1 MAATA
6 NVATVPARKTE
17 AKAPQERVLVITR
30 LLDAPRT
37 LLFKMWTEPEHV
49 ARWFGCAGSTVS
61 SFKRDLRVGGEWRLH
76 MRKPDG
82 GDFRVRGIY
91 REIAPPDRLVFTWAW
106 EDAAGNRGHETLVDV
121 TFAERGGKT
130 EMTLRHSVFETT
142 EARDQHRDGWT
153 ACFDRLDGYLKT
165 AVA

>member
-1 MAATA
+1 MAATS

-30 LLDAPRT
+30 LLDAPRA
-37 LLFKMWTEPEHV
+37 LVFKMWTEPEHV
-49 ARWFGCAGSTVS
+49 ARWFGCAGSTVV
-61 SFKRDLRVGGEWRLH
+61 SFTRALRPGGEWRLH

-91 REIAPPDRLVFTWAW
+91 REIAPPDRLVFTWAH
-106 EDAAGNRGHETLVDV
+106 EDGDGILGHQTLVTV
-121 TFAERGGKT
+121 TFAARGPRT
-130 EMTLRHSVFETT
+130 EMTLHHELFETT

-153 ACFDRLDGYLKT
+153 ASLDRLAEYVTKT
-165 AVA
+165 SA